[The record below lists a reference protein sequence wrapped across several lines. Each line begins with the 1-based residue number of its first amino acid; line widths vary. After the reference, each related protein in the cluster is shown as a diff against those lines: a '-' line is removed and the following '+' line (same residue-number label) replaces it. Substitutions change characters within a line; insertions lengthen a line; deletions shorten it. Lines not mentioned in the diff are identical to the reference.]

1 MEIRKV
7 YVDMSEVDIG
17 IFVADSGIFNI
28 FVVELECS
36 AWNNWCQDW
45 NIFCCD
51 WTICCRDLHICCRC
65 VEIGIF
71 HVDMKIFSVEIE

>member
-36 AWNNWCQDW
+36 AWNN
-45 NIFCCD
+45 
-51 WTICCRDLHICCRC
+51 
-65 VEIGIF
+65 
-71 HVDMKIFSVEIE
+71 

>member
-45 NIFCCD
+45 NIFCWD
-51 WTICCRDLHICCRC
+51 WTICCRC

-71 HVDMKIFSVEIE
+71 HVDMKSFSVEIE